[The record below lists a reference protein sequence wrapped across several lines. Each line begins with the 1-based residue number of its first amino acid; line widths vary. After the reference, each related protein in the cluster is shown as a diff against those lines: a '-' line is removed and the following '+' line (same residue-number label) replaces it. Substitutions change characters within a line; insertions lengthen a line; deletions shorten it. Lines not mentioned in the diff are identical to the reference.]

1 MNDRKRSAGGN
12 FGHLFQKKH
21 KRIRQFQGR
30 LHSPDVPGCAL
41 SVKIDPFAPTGTVA
55 AGRQRR
61 FPPAARGARSD
72 SRCKPRLSSSAY
84 SAALKGAPALGSWID
99 ALRMRLSQ
107 NMDPSSNTPQTS
119 LLSRWHHTPLYIR
132 ILGALVLGVVTGL
145 VAGPKAA
152 IFSIPSKIVLQ
163 LLGTLAPPLIL
174 TAVIQALMKAHLE
187 KGTGGRLL
195 RLLLLNTMVAI
206 SIGLL
211 VANVLQPGHWSTT
224 AVPTASATVH
234 ATPPGMLLQ
243 FLENIPKSFL
253 GPLTDNGKVL
263 SVILLAVAVGM
274 ALRRVG
280 DRPITRLSDLVNA
293 TFDTLI
299 TLLHWVVDL
308 IPFAVFGIVASLIGT
323 KGVAAFQPLGAFI
336 LAVLLGLLLQSI
348 FYLVRIRLLSWVRPM
363 DLLRGTRDALVMA
376 FSTGSSTATMP
387 VTYECLRQKVGLRDR
402 SASLGAL
409 VGSNFNN
416 DGTALYEAMSALFV
430 SQILVQQGLGTALTL
445 PQQLLVV
452 VTSVI
457 ASVGAAGIP
466 EAGLVTMTLVFNA
479 VGLPPEYIAV
489 LLPVDWFLDRC
500 RTVINVL
507 GDMNVA
513 CLFDGQDRDR
523 PLHNPFGPLDH

>member
-1 MNDRKRSAGGN
+1 
-12 FGHLFQKKH
+12 
-21 KRIRQFQGR
+21 
-30 LHSPDVPGCAL
+30 
-41 SVKIDPFAPTGTVA
+41 
-55 AGRQRR
+55 
-61 FPPAARGARSD
+61 
-72 SRCKPRLSSSAY
+72 
-84 SAALKGAPALGSWID
+84 
-99 ALRMRLSQ
+99 
-107 NMDPSSNTPQTS
+107 
-119 LLSRWHHTPLYIR
+119 
-132 ILGALVLGVVTGL
+132 
-145 VAGPKAA
+145 
-152 IFSIPSKIVLQ
+152 
-163 LLGTLAPPLIL
+163 
-174 TAVIQALMKAHLE
+174 
-187 KGTGGRLL
+187 
-195 RLLLLNTMVAI
+195 
-206 SIGLL
+206 
-211 VANVLQPGHWSTT
+211 
-224 AVPTASATVH
+224 
-234 ATPPGMLLQ
+234 MLLQ